1 MRVRR
6 KRLNDFLAEQTAANE
21 ANKRRAREHAD
32 NAVAMAD
39 FAIKTLQDH
48 VANRSPRWKRQQRLK
63 PMRTPDLFR
72 QRRFRRRRKLGPAHG
87 PRREEAAEADE
98 RPVSRNDPI
107 TSAPRSDNAM
117 LQSRSLRAIMD
128 IVVWLGSL
136 GLGKY
141 EAVFRKNDTLFI
153 SDIGTRRLNAVNSY
167 SSQRSPN
174 GYGPR
179 GRP

>member
-72 QRRFRRRRKLGPAHG
+72 QRRFRRRRKLGL
-87 PRREEAAEADE
+87 RMIRVEISEEAIELLEKRAL
-98 RPVSRNDPI
+98 R
-107 TSAPRSDNAM
+107 SAP
-117 LQSRSLRAIMD
+117 
-128 IVVWLGSL
+128 
-136 GLGKY
+136 
-141 EAVFRKNDTLFI
+141 
-153 SDIGTRRLNAVNSY
+153 
-167 SSQRSPN
+167 
-174 GYGPR
+174 
-179 GRP
+179 